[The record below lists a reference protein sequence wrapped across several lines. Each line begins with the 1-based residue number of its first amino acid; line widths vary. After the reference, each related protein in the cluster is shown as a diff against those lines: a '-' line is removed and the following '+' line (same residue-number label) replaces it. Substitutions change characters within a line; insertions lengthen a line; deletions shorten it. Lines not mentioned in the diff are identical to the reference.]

1 MTQPRFGRTM
11 TASLLRPFAEQLMAV
26 LRVPPSATVC
36 ELLSDSGELSRSLAG
51 AIGPGGTLILT
62 ETDPELLEAGAS
74 RAGGLCAVQST
85 VINGGILDLDD
96 GTCDRVASLLT
107 LGGRDAESLL
117 SEARRVLRDGGIAAL
132 VVWDGGVP
140 PAHVSAMSRALRDE
154 VGYAS
159 PFLQRLSGPICA
171 PGFSVTELHDVARFD
186 GVRHLW
192 VAFIEEG
199 RLGGELGHLSA
210 EQHAAVR
217 RRFEDSLAEYAAA
230 DGTLRLPV
238 AARLLRLSSDSR
250 S

>member
-1 MTQPRFGRTM
+1 MGRASGAAATAGARPGTGRGDRRNRRRRYQVTQPRVGRT
-11 TASLLRPFAEQLMAV
+11 
-26 LRVPPSATVC
+26 
-36 ELLSDSGELSRSLAG
+36 
-51 AIGPGGTLILT
+51 
-62 ETDPELLEAGAS
+62 
-74 RAGGLCAVQST
+74 
-85 VINGGILDLDD
+85 
-96 GTCDRVASLLT
+96 
-107 LGGRDAESLL
+107 
-117 SEARRVLRDGGIAAL
+117 
-132 VVWDGGVP
+132 P
-140 PAHVSAMSRALRDE
+140 PAHVAAMSRALRDE

-238 AARLLRLSSDSR
+238 AARLLRLST
-250 S
+250 